1 MFLRLFDLPSQS
13 YSGYH
18 FTSLTE
24 HLELKMKFHIVFS
37 ILLSFYLIFVG
48 IPIANAAGDSGI
60 WVSFKSAPVK
70 EDSLLLNGYLYKP
83 EVKGLYPA
91 VIILHD
97 CAGIDWHHKNWAKQ
111 LTQWGYV
118 ALIVDSLNA
127 RSVRNNCDYVWQ
139 VTPKDRVSDIF
150 GAAYFLQQQPYVNG
164 NNIGIIGFS
173 NGGVAGLKAIQKG
186 VLPLPKMDSFP
197 IKAAVLFYPWCNS
210 ELDQNI
216 KVPTLIHIGKD
227 DDWTQSYRCVD
238 LLNSLSK
245 PDLVELIVYES
256 AHHGFDRPKEYRKYL
271 GHTLEY
277 NASATQ
283 LALKNTKEFFDK
295 YLLRN

>member
-1 MFLRLFDLPSQS
+1 MNFYRYF
-13 YSGYH
+13 
-18 FTSLTE
+18 
-24 HLELKMKFHIVFS
+24 
-37 ILLSFYLIFVG
+37 ILLAIIATSFVTY
-48 IPIANAAGDSGI
+48 PIANAADDSGL
-60 WVSFKSAPVK
+60 WVSFKSAPVN
-70 EDSLLLNGYLYKP
+70 EDSILLSGYLYKP
-83 EVKGLYPA
+83 DGQGSFPA
-91 VIILHD
+91 IIILHD

-111 LTQWGYV
+111 LTKWGYV

-127 RSVRNNCDYVWQ
+127 RTVRNNCDYVWQ
-139 VTPKDRVSDIF
+139 VSPKDRVSDIF

-186 VLPLPKMDSFP
+186 ALPLPKMDSFP

-238 LLNSLSK
+238 LQNSLSK
-245 PDLVELIVYES
+245 PELVELMVYEGT
-256 AHHGFDRPKEYRKYL
+256 HHGFDRPKGYRKYL

-277 NASATQ
+277 NVSATQ

-295 YLLRN
+295 YLLRK